1 MHWVVDVGY
10 LQNYE
15 LLLTFENGVQ
25 KVVDLEA
32 HVEGEVFEPLKNLE
46 HFKQVSVNED
56 TDTIEWPNGAD
67 MAPEFLWDIGE
78 EVEAAKAEAV

>member
-46 HFKQVSVNED
+46 HFKQVRVNED